1 VETGSGVSDAGQ
13 KATVET
19 GSLAERKREREREM
33 ILRHEGFRKRAG
45 KVL

>member
-19 GSLAERKREREREM
+19 GSLAERKRERERERDERM
-33 ILRHEGFRKRAG
+33 TRG
-45 KVL
+45 V